1 MLHASKYPSVICALS
16 HVLEPRETEKENI
29 LANGDKLP
37 NSVCGNQIVR
47 PARQRESGIEE
58 KSEPQSE
65 REREKAP
72 SKASLAYNKF
82 HCSTM
87 HICTELSQ

>member
-1 MLHASKYPSVICALS
+1 M
-16 HVLEPRETEKENI
+16 LEPRETEKENI

-65 REREKAP
+65 RERKGAIE
-72 SKASLAYNKF
+72 SISRIQQISLQYNAYLYGVVAIKLK
-82 HCSTM
+82 S
-87 HICTELSQ
+87 IL

>member
-1 MLHASKYPSVICALS
+1 M
-16 HVLEPRETEKENI
+16 LEPRETKKENI

-65 REREKAP
+65 RERKGAIE
-72 SKASLAYNKF
+72 SISRIQQISLQYNAYLYGVVAIKLK
-82 HCSTM
+82 S
-87 HICTELSQ
+87 IL